1 MHDNIDGLGPDYWA
15 DKLAQHGAPR
25 LLRDPLSPPLAL
37 LYEFMGNAANHE
49 DRAPRATL
57 RIGTTSGRAHSFGV
71 NHYVEGLMLDG
82 APTVHDDFVT
92 FYATN
97 KDHGAPTITAYRIRL
112 DSIETVRVDLIR
124 MGGAA

>member
-15 DKLAQHGAPR
+15 DKLATESR
-25 LLRDPLSPPLAL
+25 RDPLGVPLAT
-37 LYEFMGNAANHE
+37 LYEFMSNTANHE

-82 APTVHDDFVT
+82 APHVGDNFVT
-92 FYATN
+92 IYATN
-97 KDHGAPTITAYRIRL
+97 KDHGAPTTTAYRIRL

-124 MGGAA
+124 MTSAA